1 VTRDRLLIVSGV
13 VLIVAGLAVAVM
25 TATSGV
31 PAEPSPL
38 AEVGVAVLVLF
49 GVVWVLL
56 QVIRSDSGDEGG
68 VSPLVGVEPL
78 VDPAPERT
86 RSDPALSGR
95 ALADLLDRA
104 CENARDDGLDAGLAT
119 VRPTLRAALLSALL
133 QGGYDRE
140 AAESAIASG
149 DWTEN
154 REAAAVLSTDVD
166 PPGGTLRQR
175 VRVWLYPEQAVREYT
190 RAAVG
195 EIDRVA
201 TDLLPTVA
209 GQQAPRTVPIV
220 QPRLETLQRDVD
232 GSLQAAI
239 ELSDSDDDD
248 DVDGDGDAS
257 TTTVTADEDSQ
268 RNSALGGNTE
278 TPAETDAE
286 TTGDSEDTAADGG
299 VPVDGARPHPADRG
313 PPDSGAATT
322 DPGVDADGTARRTT
336 VRRTVRWSGAL
347 AAAAFLAVSGVAASN
362 IVLLLSATVP
372 LVYVAYGAVSSTP
385 DAADLRVHREISD
398 SPVPP
403 GQQVRVTLT
412 VENAGEATVPDVR
425 VVDAVPESLAVVA
438 GSPRGAAALAPDET
452 VTIEYELASKRGDY
466 TFERPRV
473 RLRGFGAGAV
483 TTTAIEPSGDD
494 RLACRLD
501 ADAPPIEEQGD
512 RYAGQLATDD
522 PGEGIEFHSTREYR
536 PGDTVQRIDWRHYAK
551 RGDLATINYRERH
564 AATVVLVVDARAA
577 CRVVAGPGR
586 PTAVELDAYAATR
599 ALTDLLSTGHEVAV
613 AVIGTDG
620 DGPAGLRWL
629 PPGGGRRQRALA
641 MDAFADAVE
650 ATAYLPEWVVRDQIR
665 QVGVLA
671 PPRSQIVLFSPLLDD
686 LPVEAIETWGTFD
699 HARSVLAPDVLTH
712 NTVTGQFEAVR
723 RRTRLARS
731 QASGART
738 VDWRRGTP
746 LPVVLAYA
754 FAAEARG
761 AMTDGGGY

>member
-1 VTRDRLLIVSGV
+1 MNRDRLLIASGV
-13 VLIVAGLAVAVM
+13 ILVLAGLAVAVL

-38 AEVGVAVLVLF
+38 AQVGVGVLVLF

-56 QVIRSDSGDEGG
+56 QVIRSGGGDDDA
-68 VSPLVGVEPL
+68 VPPLVGAEPL

-86 RSDPALSGR
+86 RSEPELSGR
-95 ALADLLDRA
+95 ALADLLGRA
-104 CENARDDGLDAGLAT
+104 GENARADGLAVGLAT
-119 VRPTLRAALLSALL
+119 VRPTLRAGLLSAML

-140 AAESAIASG
+140 QAESEIANG
-149 DWTEN
+149 DWTDD
-154 REAAAVLSTDVD
+154 RAAAAVLSADVD

-201 TDLLPTVA
+201 SDLLPTVA

-220 QPRLETLQRDVD
+220 QPRLETLKRDVD
-232 GSLQAAI
+232 GSLQAAV
-239 ELSDSDDDD
+239 EFPERDDGDETDDDD
-248 DVDGDGDAS
+248 LDTTGAGGTESVDGEADAAAETGSGPPVETDGEETDGDA
-257 TTTVTADEDSQ
+257 
-268 RNSALGGNTE
+268 
-278 TPAETDAE
+278 
-286 TTGDSEDTAADGG
+286 AADGG
-299 VPVDGARPHPADRG
+299 VPLDGRGRRPDDRRSSEG
-313 PPDSGAATT
+313 SRTDPDSTAT
-322 DPGVDADGTARRTT
+322 GDATARQTT

-362 IVLLLSATVP
+362 LVLLLSATVP
-372 LVYVAYGAVSSTP
+372 LVYVAYGAVSTTP
-385 DAADLRVHREISD
+385 DTTDLRVRRDISE

-403 GQQVRVTLT
+403 GQQVDVTVT
-412 VENAGEATVPDVR
+412 VENTGEGTLPDVR
-425 VVDAVPESLAVVA
+425 VVDAVPDSLAVVD
-438 GSPRGAAALAPDET
+438 GSPRGAAALGSGEELT
-452 VTIEYELASKRGDY
+452 VEYSLAAKRGDY
-466 TFERPRV
+466 TFERLRI

-483 TTTAIEPSGDD
+483 TTTAVEPQGDD

-512 RYAGQLATDD
+512 RYAGQLTTDD

-613 AVIGTDG
+613 AVVGTDG

-629 PPGGGRRQRALA
+629 PPGGGRHQRALA
-641 MDAFADAVE
+641 MDAFEDAVE
-650 ATAYLPEWVVRDQIR
+650 ATASLPEWVVRDQIR
-665 QVGVLA
+665 QIGVLA
-671 PPRSQIVLFSPLLDD
+671 PPRSQILLFSPLLDD

-731 QASGART
+731 QKSGART

-746 LPVVLAYA
+746 LPIVLEYA